1 MSELQSRIDTLLE
14 VFDNWLTD
22 DNLYLKEAIANSVEE
37 EYFSFPDIK
46 HALNVLKS
54 NINRTA
60 LEEWAE
66 RSGISDEDDA
76 REQNVLCLHAGN
88 LPLVGLQD
96 ALAVLLSGARY
107 TGKISRK
114 DPYLLPT
121 FLNEVKNTGTWSS
134 IDVQWSHRL
143 DDLEDMQNDAILFAG
158 SEESVPG
165 VMEAIKD
172 YNLKKEDTR
181 FLIRTAHF
189 SMAYLD
195 SQNKKHME
203 DLVEAIFRYGG
214 KGCRSV
220 AVVVSPYSL
229 DEIKC
234 ELTDYIETF
243 WLDNPQHEKPKPK
256 LKQRFAYNKAI
267 ERPQAWLDDFLLQEG
282 GLELDQDFICYWVQ
296 GDEQKVSEMAEVFG
310 KQLQSIYITHPDVSI
325 PNYEDR
331 VEFLSDAQ
339 SPPIYWKPDG
349 TDVLK
354 WLLEK
359 AEAD

>member
-1 MSELQSRIDTLLE
+1 MSDLQNRIDTLLK

-22 DNLYLKEAIANSVEE
+22 ENEYLREAIAKTVDE
-37 EYFSFPDIK
+37 EYFSFPDVK
-46 HALNVLKS
+46 HALNVLKDNLS
-54 NINRTA
+54 KTA
-60 LEEWAE
+60 LQEWIE
-66 RSGISDEDDA
+66 RSGISDNKDA
-76 REQNVLCLHAGN
+76 RGQNALCLHAGN

-121 FLNEVKNTGTWSS
+121 FLNEVKNTGVWSS

-143 DDLEDMQNDAILFAG
+143 DDLEDMQNDVILFAG

-165 VMEAIKD
+165 VMEAIKK
-172 YNLKKEDTR
+172 YNLEKPHTR
-181 FLIRTAHF
+181 YLIRTAHF

-195 SQNKKHME
+195 EQDKKHME

-229 DEIKC
+229 NEIKC
-234 ELTDYIETF
+234 ELTDYVEAF

-296 GDEQKVSEMAEVFG
+296 GDEKKVSELSDEFG
-310 KQLQSIYITHPDVSI
+310 KQLQSIYVTHPDISI
-325 PNYEDR
+325 PGKEVQ

-339 SPPIYWKPDG
+339 TPPIYWKPDG
-349 TDVLK
+349 TDVLA
-354 WLLEK
+354 WLIKE
-359 AEAD
+359 